1 MKVKIKLPLEVEAIL
16 DNVGNKTKRK
26 ALLKVYNA
34 LKLKSKYKNKEG
46 YFEVSSRYFK
56 KVNGRYHTILD
67 YFVDN
72 NIIEVLKR
80 EYLQGDKDGPQSIFV
95 DKIEK
100 VSYST
105 KLGICK
111 RFRFLIDIDITT
123 GDEYEIEFNDPKLD
137 KKWYKKLKS
146 SLNTLGYDFTKI
158 SRDRFGARVYHP
170 LILDYKTELKDKQ
183 FCVIDAQNSQPRLI
197 FDMMREKGI
206 RDENFFNIFENDRDF
221 YLELLNNFDELTN
234 RKEAKE
240 LFMLWALG
248 NGYTKGYNF
257 RKVFPVATKFL
268 ENLKSTNHK
277 DASRY
282 LAWRES
288 RIWIDDLLENLPT
301 SFGIPVHDSLIV
313 PQKDANRVL
322 KYCQDKYPQ
331 IKFKLDIL

>member
-1 MKVKIKLPLEVEAIL
+1 MKIKIKVPKQVEDILPE
-16 DNVGNKTKRK
+16 VGNISKQK

-34 LKLKSKYKNKEG
+34 LTLKSKYKNKEG

-67 YFVDN
+67 YLEENKV
-72 NIIEVLKR
+72 IEVLKR
-80 EYLQGDKDGPQSIFV
+80 EYLQGEKYGPSDLFTDKVQ
-95 DKIEK
+95 K

-111 RFRFLIDIDITT
+111 RYKFLIDIKE
-123 GDEYEIEFNDPKLD
+123 GNEYEIEFNDPKLD
-137 KKWYKKLKS
+137 KKWYNKLKS
-146 SLNTLGYDFTKI
+146 SLNTLGYDYNKI

-170 LILDYKTELKDKQ
+170 LIADYKEELKGKQ

-197 FDMMREKGI
+197 YNMMKEKGV
-206 RDENFFNIFENDRDF
+206 RDERYFEIFENDKDF
-221 YLELLNNFDELTN
+221 YLELLNHFDDIEN
-234 RKEAKE
+234 RKEAKN

-257 RKVFPVATKFL
+257 RKVFPVTTKFL

-282 LAWRES
+282 LAWKES

-301 SFGIPVHDSLIV
+301 SFGIPVHDSIIV
-313 PQKDANRVL
+313 PQKDANKVL
-322 KYCQDKYPQ
+322 KYCEDKYPE
-331 IKFKLDIL
+331 IKFKLEML